1 MLTEPVVAACAL
13 GIGTAL
19 TPPLRRLF
27 AHGGST
33 APLLGFVID
42 AAAFM
47 GRAAFPMMMLLLGA
61 TLDAGSRRSSRS
73 RGYVSKLGKADSG
86 DGASDEQLCDS
97 TAVGIGIA
105 VRLCA
110 MPVAGLWLVRLAE
123 QSGCLPPL
131 RGSSSSTEG
140 EGAGT
145 GEEAALIRFVVLLG
159 ACMPSAMLLA
169 LMAQLHGTVQAAAMS
184 KLLFLQYVL
193 APISLTFSI
202 AAALRECTVQSVES
216 AQLAT

>member
-1 MLTEPVVAACAL
+1 MVR
-13 GIGTAL
+13 I
-19 TPPLRRLF
+19 
-27 AHGGST
+27 
-33 APLLGFVID
+33 LLV
-42 AAAFM
+42 
-47 GRAAFPMMMLLLGA
+47 
-61 TLDAGSRRSSRS
+61 
-73 RGYVSKLGKADSG
+73 
-86 DGASDEQLCDS
+86 
-97 TAVGIGIA
+97 
-105 VRLCA
+105 
-110 MPVAGLWLVRLAE
+110 
-123 QSGCLPPL
+123 PPL

-202 AAALRECTVQSVES
+202 AAALRECTVQS